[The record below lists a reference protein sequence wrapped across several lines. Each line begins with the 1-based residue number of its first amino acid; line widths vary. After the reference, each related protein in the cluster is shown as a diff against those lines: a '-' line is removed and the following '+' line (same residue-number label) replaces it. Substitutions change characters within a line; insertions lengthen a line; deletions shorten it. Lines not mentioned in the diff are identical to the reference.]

1 MQEEIRNMLGE
12 LLELDEE
19 AVGALSGDAD
29 LIELGL
35 DSLKAIE
42 LVVHIE
48 DNFGIMISDDDLLV
62 DNLSSIEKIE
72 SLIATYQDN

>member
-1 MQEEIRNMLGE
+1 MQEEIKNMLGE

-19 AVGALSGDAD
+19 TVGALTGDAD

>member
-1 MQEEIRNMLGE
+1 MQEEIKNMLGE
-12 LLELDEE
+12 LLELDEGS
-19 AVGALSGDAD
+19 VGVLTGDAD

>member
-1 MQEEIRNMLGE
+1 MLGE

-19 AVGALSGDAD
+19 SVGALTGDAD

>member
-1 MQEEIRNMLGE
+1 MQEEIKNILGE

-19 AVGALSGDAD
+19 TVGTLNGDAD